1 MHKLLVHLIPP
12 TILPKAK
19 TIERRTCSRQTRT
32 FQAVIPQLSPRL
44 LLPGGHH
51 PATFLCYKRD
61 GHSVAN
67 RAPSSLP
74 AGKRVTRVVG
84 FSRSACSCIVF
95 NGTICFWALHLE
107 LNYFV
112 RVRDVGE
119 VEEVPQCL
127 QWSQSL
133 LLYLGVFFFL
143 SLFCIIDPCRNAL
156 HCKITY

>member
-32 FQAVIPQLSPRL
+32 FQAGSYRSFLRGCSYPEGTILPRFCAVSVMATPLPIARRVAYL
-44 LLPGGHH
+44 LG
-51 PATFLCYKRD
+51 
-61 GHSVAN
+61 
-67 RAPSSLP
+67 
-74 AGKRVTRVVG
+74 RVTRVVG
-84 FSRSACSCIVF
+84 FSRSACSCVVF

-127 QWSQSL
+127 QRSQSL
-133 LLYLGVFFFL
+133 LLRGLFSL
-143 SLFCIIDPCRNAL
+143 SLFCILNPCSNAL